1 MAGGG
6 FAVNVFVKAVRRVE
20 SAERLDGLDRAVR
33 PAAERL
39 IRSPRARGILH
50 GHWLGHGIHPL
61 MTDFP
66 LGMWLS
72 GTLLDLTAGPDLR
85 PAARRLIGM
94 GALAALPTVL
104 TGVAEWA
111 AIDGQRDRRTGLV
124 HAGVNSSALGLYAL
138 SWLARRRDRHVTG
151 TVLAVSGGLAATAG
165 GFFGGHLSE
174 VRKISSRHP
183 AFGAE

>member
-1 MAGGG
+1 M
-6 FAVNVFVKAVRRVE
+6 NVFVRAARRVE
-20 SAERLDGLDRAVR
+20 SAELLDGVDRAVR
-33 PAAERL
+33 PAAELL
-39 IRSPRARGILH
+39 IRTPRARGILH

-94 GALAALPTVL
+94 GALTALPTAL
-104 TGVAEWA
+104 TGIAEWA
-111 AIDGQRDRRTGLV
+111 AIDEQRDRRTGLV
-124 HAGVNSSALGLYAL
+124 HAAVNSSALSLYAL
-138 SWLARRRDRHVTG
+138 SWLARRRDRHLTG
-151 TVLAVSGGLAATAG
+151 AVLAVGGGLAATAG

-183 AFGAE
+183 AFGAD